1 MFTFIPVRLH
11 AAAGASHS
19 FVTHPSALLLAANI
33 IGCLAVV
40 YFCLPSY
47 TARQARLTLYLALVI
62 IGAICAPA
70 AAVAQNLGQ
79 EPAVGVAVQG
89 ETAAQPEG
97 TLLNA
102 MNWLGNV
109 ICPVAAGGTLVGT
122 VTKATTGGKWVP
134 WAVGTGGLLS
144 VSGGL
149 RLIEYFVMNGRMGVS
164 YLHLVPLF
172 IHHAQGILA

>member
-1 MFTFIPVRLH
+1 MFTSVRIWLH
-11 AAAGASHS
+11 AGTAASHS
-19 FVTHPSALLLAANI
+19 LVAHPSTLLLLANI
-33 IGCLAVV
+33 VGCLTVV

-47 TARQARLTLYLALVI
+47 IAKQSRLTLLLALMV
-62 IGAICAPA
+62 IGAIGAPA
-70 AAVAQNLGQ
+70 AVVAQNLGQ
-79 EPAVGVAVQG
+79 EPAIGVAVQG

-149 RLIEYFVMNGRMGVS
+149 RLIEYFVMNGRMGV
-164 YLHLVPLF
+164 
-172 IHHAQGILA
+172 Q

>member
-1 MFTFIPVRLH
+1 MFTLVPIWLH
-11 AAAGASHS
+11 AGTAACHS
-19 FVTHPSALLLAANI
+19 LVAHPSTLLLLANI
-33 IGCLAVV
+33 VGCLTVV
-40 YFCLPSY
+40 YFCLPTY
-47 TARQARLTLYLALVI
+47 VAKQARLALLLALVML
-62 IGAICAPA
+62 GAVGAPA

-122 VTKATTGGKWVP
+122 VAKATTGGKWVP

-149 RLIEYFVMNGRMGVS
+149 RLMEYFIMNGRGGVM
-164 YLHLVPLF
+164 
-172 IHHAQGILA
+172 

>member
-1 MFTFIPVRLH
+1 MFHHVIFTHLSMLLPV
-11 AAAGASHS
+11 
-19 FVTHPSALLLAANI
+19 ANI
-33 IGCLAVV
+33 VGSLAVI
-40 YFCLPSY
+40 YFCLPSRV
-47 TARQARLTLYLALVI
+47 AKRARLTILLALI
-62 IGAICAPA
+62 TIGAACAPA
-70 AAVAQNLGQ
+70 SVIAQNLGQ
-79 EPAVGVAVQG
+79 TPAVGVAVQG

-134 WAVGTGGLLS
+134 WAVGTAGLLS

-149 RLIEYFVMNGRMGVS
+149 RLMEYFIMNGRTGVS
-164 YLHLVPLF
+164 TLVPFL
-172 IHHAQGILA
+172 IQHVHLISV

>member
-1 MFTFIPVRLH
+1 TEDTYMFTLIHTWLYAGT
-11 AAAGASHS
+11 AACRTLVS
-19 FVTHPSALLLAANI
+19 HPSTLLLSANI
-33 IGCLAVV
+33 VGCLAAV
-40 YFCLPSY
+40 YFCLPTY
-47 TARQARLTLYLALVI
+47 VARQARLALLLALLTL
-62 IGAICAPA
+62 GAVGAPA

-79 EPAVGVAVQG
+79 EPAIGVAVQG

-122 VTKATTGGKWVP
+122 VAKATTGGKWTP
-134 WAVGTGGLLS
+134 WAVGTAGLLS

-149 RLIEYFVMNGRMGVS
+149 RLVEYFIMNGRGGVM
-164 YLHLVPLF
+164 
-172 IHHAQGILA
+172 

>member
-1 MFTFIPVRLH
+1 MLYISWLH
-11 AAAGASHS
+11 AGTLACSQ
-19 FVTHPSALLLAANI
+19 LLAHPLSLLTLVNI
-33 IGCLAVV
+33 VGSLTVM
-40 YFCLPSY
+40 YFCLDRYASK
-47 TARQARLTLYLALVI
+47 QARLMLLLALVI
-62 IGAICAPA
+62 IGAAGAPA

-79 EPAVGVAVQG
+79 EPATGIAVQG

-122 VTKATTGGKWVP
+122 VAKATTGGKWVP

-149 RLIEYFVMNGRMGVS
+149 RLMEYFIMNGRSGVS
-164 YLHLVPLF
+164 YLHLVPVF
-172 IHHAQGILA
+172 VQHAKVIVA

>member
-1 MFTFIPVRLH
+1 MFTLVPIWLH
-11 AAAGASHS
+11 AGIAACRT
-19 FVTHPSALLLAANI
+19 FVSHPSTLLLLANI
-33 IGCLAVV
+33 VGCLTVV

-47 TARQARLTLYLALVI
+47 VAKQARLTFLLALVT
-62 IGAICAPA
+62 IGAIGAPA
-70 AAVAQNLGQ
+70 AVVAQNLGTT
-79 EPAVGVAVQG
+79 PAVGVAVQG

-122 VTKATTGGKWVP
+122 VAKATTGGKWVP

-149 RLIEYFVMNGRMGVS
+149 RLMEYFIMNGRSGVS
-164 YLHLVPLF
+164 
-172 IHHAQGILA
+172 

>member
-1 MFTFIPVRLH
+1 MFTLVSLWLH
-11 AAAGASHS
+11 AGNTACQP
-19 FVTHPSALLLAANI
+19 FVAHPSYLLPLANI

-40 YFCLPSY
+40 YFCLPSL
-47 TARQARLTLYLALVI
+47 ASKQSRLVFLLALVV

-70 AAVAQNLGQ
+70 SIVAQNLGQ
-79 EPAVGVAVQG
+79 APAMGVAVQG

-97 TLLNA
+97 TLLNT

-122 VTKATTGGKWVP
+122 VVKATTAGKWVP
-134 WAVGTGGLLS
+134 WAVGTAGLLS

-149 RLIEYFVMNGRMGVS
+149 RLIEYFIMNGRAGVM
-164 YLHLVPLF
+164 
-172 IHHAQGILA
+172 